1 MSTAEQP
8 KRLNRQ
14 VIYQSHYVNLF
25 VDQVRFPNG
34 VVINQHHLLDFER
47 GAVMAIVQD
56 QAGKYLMVNQ
66 CRYTT
71 GRSEWEFPAGAME
84 DGEEVIQAARREI
97 LEETGYQVRDPVV
110 LYSFNPMVGLAN
122 KVNHVVRCQAD
133 GSPGS
138 YDTQEISAVA
148 WFKEEQIC
156 AMIRSGEM
164 KDGYCLTAF
173 LLHKSL

>member
-1 MSTAEQP
+1 MSATEQP
-8 KRLNRQ
+8 ERLNRQ
-14 VIYQSHYVNLF
+14 VIYQSRWVNLF

-34 VVINQHHLLDFER
+34 VVIDQHHLLDFGR
-47 GAVMAIVQD
+47 GAVMAVVQD
-56 QAGKYLMVNQ
+56 QAGKYLMVKQ

-71 GRSEWEFPAGAME
+71 GRSEWEFPAGAMQ

-97 LEETGYQVRDPVV
+97 MEETGYQVRDPVV
-110 LYSFNPMVGLAN
+110 LYSFHPMVGLAN

-133 GSPGS
+133 GSPGR

-148 WFKEEQIC
+148 WFQEEDIW
-156 AMIRSGEM
+156 AMIHSGEM
-164 KDGYCLTAF
+164 MDGFCLTAF